1 MPQPRK
7 NQISLI
13 DTPYYHCVSRCVRR
27 LFCVAKNYRG
37 QNKVKLTLTPPASC
51 GVHNKWT

>member
-13 DTPYYHCVSRCVRR
+13 ITPYYHCVSRCVRR
-27 LFCVAKNYRG
+27 SFRKIKQATIKQADN
-37 QNKVKLTLTPPASC
+37 
-51 GVHNKWT
+51 